1 MDQQDPRCTPDEWTW
16 LEGLEVAWR
25 ARYLVVAAAL
35 LAGVVVAA
43 IMFLVP
49 RTYGAE
55 ATIRV
60 GKVMDRLIADPLN
73 VALEIGDSSMGSR
86 LSRAGFTDRTPE
98 TLARAVSAAV
108 PVQGTGA
115 TTTPSPF
122 VTVVA
127 EGDSGDAAKRLALA
141 VAQLIVDDHQRRFD
155 ASMERLRVFRS
166 QIDRQIAEVRAEVA
180 EIDAALKT
188 FRSKPTVDAPAILLM
203 RAQLEEKQTQLLD
216 FLREERDLDL
226 NLTIH
231 SERTVVVADPLLPKE
246 RLRPR
251 RTITTLAASASGG
264 LLAVF
269 WALVLDGR
277 RRRQQTPRGAGTR

>member
-1 MDQQDPRCTPDEWTW
+1 
-16 LEGLEVAWR
+16 
-25 ARYLVVAAAL
+25 
-35 LAGVVVAA
+35 
-43 IMFLVP
+43 
-49 RTYGAE
+49 
-55 ATIRV
+55 
-60 GKVMDRLIADPLN
+60 
-73 VALEIGDSSMGSR
+73 
-86 LSRAGFTDRTPE
+86 
-98 TLARAVSAAV
+98 
-108 PVQGTGA
+108 
-115 TTTPSPF
+115 
-122 VTVVA
+122 VVA